1 MFNEREHE
9 RFISPIELQR
19 REYRR
24 MKTVRSVLISCA
36 SFLVFSFLIWW
47 ILSRS
52 EGWELVRKMYFDPK
66 HLVASAPQVFKGILV
81 NLKILGAALVGTAVL
96 STLLAITRTTKSAA
110 LFPLRLVSLLYTSI
124 FRGLPM
130 IVVLY
135 LIGFGIP
142 GLNIFGRIDKNLI
155 GGICI
160 TLVYSAYVAEVLRA
174 GIEAIHPS
182 QRAAARSL
190 GLSHTQTL
198 RIVILPQ
205 AIRKVVPALMND
217 FVAMQKDVGLVSV
230 VGAVDAVRQAGIY
243 TAKTFNYSS
252 YVFAGLMFICMSLP
266 FVLLTDWYAAKV
278 RRREQMEGAV

>member
-1 MFNEREHE
+1 
-9 RFISPIELQR
+9 
-19 REYRR
+19 